1 MLANALTM
9 TGVLITTFCNIRNM
23 AKVISNTFGLQ
34 NVKYSSISVSVAFGL
49 AAVVLNPVYV
59 T

>member
-1 MLANALTM
+1 MLANALTI

-34 NVKYSSISVSVAFGL
+34 NVK
-49 AAVVLNPVYV
+49 
-59 T
+59 